1 MTEPSSQLVPFLLP
15 PPPCAFKRRM
25 KFELGLK
32 GNFKPVWFVT
42 PLYTEFPKIGNG
54 SPITWKEF
62 AEKFK
67 LCATGMSPK
76 RIQIPGD
83 ILAKEVAK
91 YFKPITSMNGH
102 SYIFNHDLVLIEKV
116 EKL

>member
-54 SPITWKEF
+54 SPIT
-62 AEKFK
+62 
-67 LCATGMSPK
+67 
-76 RIQIPGD
+76 
-83 ILAKEVAK
+83 
-91 YFKPITSMNGH
+91 
-102 SYIFNHDLVLIEKV
+102 
-116 EKL
+116 

>member
-1 MTEPSSQLVPFLLP
+1 
-15 PPPCAFKRRM
+15 
-25 KFELGLK
+25 
-32 GNFKPVWFVT
+32 
-42 PLYTEFPKIGNG
+42 
-54 SPITWKEF
+54 
-62 AEKFK
+62 
-67 LCATGMSPK
+67 MSPK
-76 RIQIPGD
+76 RIQIPWD

>member
-1 MTEPSSQLVPFLLP
+1 
-15 PPPCAFKRRM
+15 M

-67 LCATGMSPK
+67 LCATSMSPK
-76 RIQIPGD
+76 RIQIPWD